1 MISKDEFVKTIADF
15 DTLEPTR
22 SPLYGMSLKL
32 LTAGYEIEAYL
43 MILATWNFANFRYI
57 LKTFDLSAFRK
68 VIDQTRPIFER
79 LYSATFQTANIE
91 ALADDIKSVYA
102 PLKDLVGQ
110 TGAAKILHFKHPGLF
125 VMWDTKI
132 RSKFKINNKSNPE
145 DYIEF
150 LKKMKLEFGHLQWN
164 RKDKTFAK
172 AIDEYNF
179 VIAQKHRKQK
189 KKPQAKYRK
198 ITWTGKGL

>member
-1 MISKDEFVKTIADF
+1 MISQDEFDKTIADF

-102 PLKDLVGQ
+102 PLKGLVGQ
-110 TGAAKILHFKHPGLF
+110 TGAAKILHFKNPGLF

-132 RSKFKINNKSNPE
+132 RSKFNINNKSNPE

-179 VIAQKHRKQK
+179 VISQRK
-189 KKPQAKYRK
+189 RK
-198 ITWTGKGL
+198 